1 MSVLLGRRD
10 ENQNG
15 NRGNRDS
22 ELESGGEKKGEKN
35 PHPFRRGPERMGHAA
50 GSQLQGGSIRL
61 ICFRFFRNPFASL
74 A

>member
-22 ELESGGEKKGEKN
+22 ELERGGEKKGKRKS
-35 PHPFRRGPERMGHAA
+35 PSFPA
-50 GSQLQGGSIRL
+50 GAGKDGACGGVATAGWQYPPNLLS
-61 ICFRFFRNPFASL
+61 FF
-74 A
+74 